1 MQGVR
6 IPACSHDCYG
16 VARLGGVKAVE
27 QAPAVQSVAMLI
39 WLDGAAGCPTEPR
52 SSVGLSGD
60 SSGPQQP
67 ARIVHIGIQGARRE
81 LPPVPNT
88 FPLLAFAATAAVGSW
103 GAFTV
108 YATNKEKLSSSI
120 FKSILAQVKSSPSV
134 HSLLSSTPVLK
145 RELWLGGVPHVKGAV
160 NMMQGRVD
168 LSFKITTDKEE
179 DEATV
184 YFTSIRAH
192 KHAPFEIIRFLVVS
206 DKGSVSLLD
215 QGLTTID
222 DEGDI
227 V

>member
-1 MQGVR
+1 MIGR
-6 IPACSHDCYG
+6 LFPRTLALG
-16 VARLGGVKAVE
+16 ARGY
-27 QAPAVQSVAMLI
+27 
-39 WLDGAAGCPTEPR
+39 TTR
-52 SSVGLSGD
+52 T
-60 SSGPQQP
+60 
-67 ARIVHIGIQGARRE
+67 ARRE

-145 RELWLGGVPHVKGAV
+145 RQLWLGGVPHVKGAV

-192 KHAPFEIIRFLVVS
+192 KHAPFDIIRFLVVS